1 MKLKIFFIIPLT
13 IICLASCQHK
23 TENVETK
30 VPTLSAE
37 LQKLIVTDSVRTE
50 PLTASLSLFS
60 KISVD
65 QDNFARIFPLSSG
78 QVLSVE
84 AMLGTYVKKGQV
96 LATIR
101 SNELTDFQNQ
111 YTQAQNNLVLA
122 QKNESIAEDLYK
134 TNVYAERDLLSA
146 KSDLK
151 KAEADLERVKKLFE
165 IYNAKVGS
173 TKSQY
178 DVTATIDGYVVE
190 KNITPNMMVRTDN
203 GNDLFAIS
211 PLRKVWVLADVYESD
226 VQNVKIGQQAEIT
239 TLAYPGKIFYG
250 TIELISSVIDPN
262 SHTMKI
268 KIVLDNEDGLLKPQM
283 FATVNINS
291 KQTKQGLF
299 IPSSALIF
307 DHSQYYVLVYHSND
321 KIDITEVQKLY
332 SIGNKT
338 YISSGVK
345 VGDKVISS
353 SALQIYSELNN

>member
-1 MKLKIFFIIPLT
+1 MKRILFFIIPFSLFG
-13 IICLASCQHK
+13 LASCKHK
-23 TENVETK
+23 PEPAEVKTSS
-30 VPTLSAE
+30 LSAE
-37 LQKLIVTDSVRTE
+37 LQKLIVTDTVKTE
-50 PLTASLSLFS
+50 SLTASLSLFS

-84 AMLGTYVKKGQV
+84 AMLGTFVKKGQV

-111 YTQAQNNLVLA
+111 FITAQNNLVLA

-134 TNVYAERDLLSA
+134 TNVYSERDLLMA

-151 KAEADLERVKKLFE
+151 KAEADLERVKKMFE

-178 DVTATIDGYVVE
+178 DVTATIDGYIVE
-190 KNITPNMMVRTDN
+190 KNISPNMMVRTDN
-203 GNDLFAIS
+203 GNNLFAIS

-226 VQNVKIGQQAEIT
+226 VQNVKLGQQAEIT
-239 TLAYPGKIFYG
+239 TLAYPGKIFSG

-283 FATVNINS
+283 FATVNISS
-291 KQTKQGLF
+291 KQTKQGLC

-307 DHSQYYVLVYHSND
+307 DHSQYYVLLYHSND
-321 KIDITEVQKLY
+321 KIDIKEVQKLY
-332 SIGNKT
+332 TIGNKT
-338 YISSGVK
+338 YIISGVNA
-345 VGDKVISS
+345 GDKVISS